1 MLMPGGWMNATSDEG
16 LGPVERRYLHWLQRA
31 SPADIER
38 AHVPI
43 LARLSA
49 DQRLALMRAAAT
61 AAHLPQRAL
70 EEPGMATPA
79 RTARCLSQAQAR
91 VPGLIPQLLGLLP
104 GPALLRRL
112 ALPALAGALAGA
124 FAASV
129 MAGALEDG
137 AAPDAGPLGEA
148 DLTGLPD
155 AHSGGVAA
163 SGGDLASALTY
174 TGSVDPD
181 VAFADSVDLLS
192 AVGDFFA

>member
-1 MLMPGGWMNATSDEG
+1 MNTAADDVFD
-16 LGPVERRYLHWLQRA
+16 PARRRYLRWLQQA
-31 SPADIER
+31 SPASIER
-38 AHVPI
+38 AYTQI

-79 RTARCLSQAQAR
+79 RVARCLTQAQAR
-91 VPGLIPQLLGLLP
+91 VPGLLPQLLGLLP

-129 MAGALEDG
+129 FAGATDSDATLAAGPPDLAGEVDTMGLAEAGSGGLDATGGEPTWPAADASSPDPG
-137 AAPDAGPLGEA
+137 AAFD
-148 DLTGLPD
+148 D
-155 AHSGGVAA
+155 SG
-163 SGGDLASALTY
+163 
-174 TGSVDPD
+174 
-181 VAFADSVDLLS
+181 DLLS
-192 AVGDFFA
+192 VVGDLLA

>member
-1 MLMPGGWMNATSDEG
+1 MLMQGGWMNAASDEE

-31 SPADIER
+31 STADIER
-38 AHVPI
+38 VHVPM

-61 AAHLPQRAL
+61 AARLPQRAL

-79 RTARCLSQAQAR
+79 RAARCLSQAQAR
-91 VPGLIPQLLGLLP
+91 VPGLLPQLLGLLP
-104 GPALLRRL
+104 GPALRRRL

-137 AAPDAGPLGEA
+137 APPDAGPLGAA

-155 AHSGGVAA
+155 ADSSGLTA
-163 SGGDLASALTY
+163 SDGDLASAQTD
-174 TGSVDPD
+174 TVSVDPGA
-181 VAFADSVDLLS
+181 AFADSADLLS
-192 AVGDFFA
+192 AVGDFFV